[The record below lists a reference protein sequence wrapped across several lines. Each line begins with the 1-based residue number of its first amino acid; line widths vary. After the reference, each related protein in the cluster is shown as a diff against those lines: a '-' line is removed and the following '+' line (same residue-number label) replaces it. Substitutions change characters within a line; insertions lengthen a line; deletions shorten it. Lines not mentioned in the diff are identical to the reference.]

1 MAARPR
7 LPPSRPRP
15 SVRRAPGPAG
25 ERRRLQAVSQAGAGL
40 LRGRGQGSCE
50 SRPGAAHAGNKA
62 HAAWG
67 VASRPRRPE
76 LPRPLPTLA
85 RTKFG
90 GPRLPPTSR
99 RPPARRYLVG
109 APPPGP
115 RPAPCAL
122 PLCSGGALTLAP
134 GRNFPHPGTRR
145 PARPPSPGEGASPAW
160 PFPEG
165 PLCAPRAP
173 RPPGR
178 PGEGL
183 GGSRARP
190 PRARRHLHPPSPARP
205 CPAARRVQPGAA
217 GSRLPHAGAAQRP
230 ETRPAT
236 PPPPPRRP
244 GPVAPP
250 VRPPAGPGPH
260 TQQVSL
266 TRRTGGRTHREK
278 SPPPS
283 SPRPPWALAPA
294 SPPAPAL
301 LRPEAPGRGCGR
313 PAGRPTPR
321 RGSARGTRLGRA
333 AEAAPT
339 PPASPEGAKWREGA
353 GRAAAAAP
361 RKTMWVNEGR
371 RLPPQRK
378 YGQAPL
384 PH

>member
-1 MAARPR
+1 MSPALAPRSPPRRNMAARPR

-205 CPAARRVQPGAA
+205 CPAARR
-217 GSRLPHAGAAQRP
+217 
-230 ETRPAT
+230 
-236 PPPPPRRP
+236 PPRAAR
-244 GPVAPP
+244 GGGVA
-250 VRPPAGPGPH
+250 AA
-260 TQQVSL
+260 T
-266 TRRTGGRTHREK
+266 
-278 SPPPS
+278 
-283 SPRPPWALAPA
+283 
-294 SPPAPAL
+294 
-301 LRPEAPGRGCGR
+301 
-313 PAGRPTPR
+313 R
-321 RGSARGTRLGRA
+321 RGSPTARD
-333 AEAAPT
+333 
-339 PPASPEGAKWREGA
+339 PPGH
-353 GRAAAAAP
+353 AAAAATPP
-361 RKTMWVNEGR
+361 RARRPHPSALPQDPGRTHNRFHSLGGRAGGLTGRSRRHHLRLARRGLWRPPPHPPPLYYDRRPQAGGAAARPAGPPREGARRGARGSAARRRPSPPPRPRPRARSGAKARAGR
-371 RLPPQRK
+371 RRQHLERPC
-378 YGQAPL
+378 G
-384 PH
+384 